1 MKAAREPLS
10 FVGVNV
16 TGLKRRGFAQD
27 QIHAIQDIYR
37 VLFVRG
43 YNISQA
49 VSVIKETIPD
59 RPEKDL
65 ILEFVDQAERGIMRG
80 FRAHNPV
87 NGSVYTKAE

>member
-1 MKAAREPLS
+1 
-10 FVGVNV
+10 V
-16 TGLKRRGFAQD
+16 TGLKRRAFTQE

-49 VSVIKETIPD
+49 VSVIKETIPGSAE
-59 RPEKDL
+59 REL